1 MRRVVGLVLIALVV
15 LGGVVGCGGS
25 GTKAKHSDADRP
37 K

>member
-1 MRRVVGLVLIALVV
+1 VV
-15 LGGVVGCGGS
+15 LGGVGGCGGS